1 MYQKYDGLILITTA
15 VDINVEDKAFKLI
28 KQSIKDM
35 SNKVSDEELNQ
46 AKEAIIAAL
55 NMNMDNIGKIVDNY
69 FYQNES
75 DLDDFETRIE
85 NFKKSL

>member
-1 MYQKYDGLILITTA
+1 
-15 VDINVEDKAFKLI
+15 
-28 KQSIKDM
+28 M

-69 FYQNES
+69 FIKMKV
-75 DLDDFETRIE
+75 T
-85 NFKKSL
+85 